1 MMTVVMR
8 GDPMVSLWVAL
19 MELMKVVS
27 MDVVMVVMMEPQ
39 KVE

>member
-1 MMTVVMR
+1 MMTVVMM
-8 GDPMVSLWVAL
+8 GDPTVSLWVAL

-27 MDVVMVVMMEPQ
+27 MVVVMVVMMEPQ